1 MVDEQVL
8 YLPCGTDR
16 RLSHFTPATP
26 DHSQPPRG
34 DDHEETLYSTL
45 PRQSQRSLS
54 VFLTQHFHNNL
65 QMH

>member
-8 YLPCGTDR
+8 SLPCGTDK

-26 DHSQPPRG
+26 DPSQPKCG
-34 DDHEETLYSTL
+34 DHHEETPYSNL